1 MGKRERKKEGEGKEG
16 DFRKRDSNF
25 SLNFPMIGQSVSGE
39 ARSKVAPHGKGYARV
54 PILWSFENSG
64 M

>member
-1 MGKRERKKEGEGKEG
+1 MGKREREKEGEGKEA
-16 DFRKRDSNF
+16 DFRERDSNF

-39 ARSKVAPHGKGYARV
+39 ARSKAAPHGKGYARV
-54 PILWSFENSG
+54 PILWSFDNSG